1 MAEFVVNSLSLRS
14 FPLLVGCSPSSY
26 LVPVHHQL
34 HPSILDGWGLSSCV
48 IFQIHFPMVYCL
60 ALAPSWVPP
69 GGVAGF
75 LLCLVTLSVVVVRV
89 DVSR

>member
-1 MAEFVVNSLSLRS
+1 
-14 FPLLVGCSPSSY
+14 
-26 LVPVHHQL
+26 
-34 HPSILDGWGLSSCV
+34 
-48 IFQIHFPMVYCL
+48 MVYCL